1 MTTDQTS
8 TTSTSAGTAAAR
20 RRLGGHWIDDWRPE
34 DGNFWEATGKPI
46 ARRNLIFSVLS
57 EHIGFSV
64 WSLWSVLVLFLGPNY
79 GFDPAQK
86 FLLTALPTLVGAA
99 VRIPYTFAVGKFGG
113 RNWTI
118 VSALLLLVPTI
129 LIAIFL
135 EPGVSFDTLLI
146 ISLFAGVGGGNFAS
160 SMTNINAYFPARLK
174 GWALGINAGGGNLGV
189 PVVQLVGLLVLATIG
204 VNYPRALVV
213 IYIPL
218 IMLAALGAALFM
230 DNLTQNSNAKG
241 AIREVTRH
249 RETWIMALLYIGTF
263 GSFIGFGF
271 AFGQVLLV
279 QFPEQFPVPVKA
291 AALTFLG
298 PLLGSLIRPF
308 GGGLADRFKGSVVT
322 FYNFIA
328 MAVGAIVVLIAS
340 QLNSLPVF
348 LVGFVLLFVFSGIGN
363 GSTYKMI
370 PMIFHAKAQLEVG
383 SGVEVADADSRA
395 IRRAGALIGLAGAIG
410 ALGGVMVNLAF
421 RQSFLTLKNGDGA
434 YIAFIAFYAVCFVVT
449 YLVFIRKHEGR
460 LEGV

>member
-1 MTTDQTS
+1 
-8 TTSTSAGTAAAR
+8 
-20 RRLGGHWIDDWRPE
+20 
-34 DGNFWEATGKPI
+34 
-46 ARRNLIFSVLS
+46 
-57 EHIGFSV
+57 
-64 WSLWSVLVLFLGPNY
+64 
-79 GFDPAQK
+79 
-86 FLLTALPTLVGAA
+86 
-99 VRIPYTFAVGKFGG
+99 
-113 RNWTI
+113 
-118 VSALLLLVPTI
+118 
-129 LIAIFL
+129 
-135 EPGVSFDTLLI
+135 
-146 ISLFAGVGGGNFAS
+146 LFAGVGGGNFAS

-189 PVVQLVGLLVLATIG
+189 PVVQLVGLLVLATVG
-204 VNYPRALVV
+204 VNHPRVLVA

-218 IMLAALGAALFM
+218 IILAAVGAALFM

-328 MAVGAIVVLIAS
+328 MAAGAIVVLIAS

-348 LVGFVLLFVFSGIGN
+348 LIGFVMLFVFSGIGN

-383 SGVEVADADSRA
+383 SGVDVADADKRA

-434 YIAFIAFYAVCFVVT
+434 YVAFIAFYAICFVVT
-449 YLVFIRKHEGR
+449 WFVFIRKHEGR